1 MAGKWQELLLN
12 SHPPFLHSRSTFTL
26 HFAAISL
33 FRNLNF
39 FPFFSR
45 LLFDTSARRRPQTL
59 PTNIPPLNHFAIMAL
74 TLFTK
79 FVCAA
84 LACAHIASTWN
95 NSAFPFKSVR
105 LPLHPLNFSSKADV
119 QPKRPGLNLQPIYFV
134 TYLKDPVSQEDGYI
148 FLSPYTEDLSLE
160 YQLDVQATPVV
171 YDIHDSYLVRLRDSR
186 NRIHL

>member
-1 MAGKWQELLLN
+1 MAEKWQELLLN

-59 PTNIPPLNHFAIMAL
+59 PTNIPPLNYFAIMAL

-95 NSAFPFKSVR
+95 NSAFPFKS
-105 LPLHPLNFSSKADV
+105 
-119 QPKRPGLNLQPIYFV
+119 RPGLNLQPIYFV

-148 FLSPYTEDLSLE
+148 FLSPHTEDLSLE